1 MNNTLVSD
9 YCFKHL
15 QCEYDDRIEQFINK
29 IENLL
34 NAKKINSYILDRLLN
49 DKEKYDYDGCIIVL
63 SPKHKIIF
71 LDCKNDKEKF
81 EIFIDDILQNI
92 DHLST
97 KFDYKPL
104 IGRKREWNNENI
116 VYKSSIEEFV
126 DDLEFNMRSTGPN
139 GTTVDGLET
148 EKTKLL
154 ISLFIN
160 NPNDTKNI
168 KTLEAD
174 NNLTRI
180 KNKIQLFDCKQLNI
194 IHENKEQKQIV
205 IQGLSGTGKTEL
217 LFHKLKD
224 TYLASTECK
233 IAFTCYSNVL
243 ANHLKTRIRNFFDC
257 MRVEKQIDD
266 EKLKILKA
274 WGSITYEEGV
284 YSAICKH
291 YEIPFQAWSKNITF
305 DKVCKN
311 ALESLSTK
319 NIESYLFD
327 YIFIDESQDFP
338 KSFFELCSKV
348 TKEKIYIAGDIFQ
361 NIFDTEINTDEIDF
375 SLNRCYRTDARTLMF
390 GHAIGMGLFED
401 KKINWLEEKQWEQCG
416 YKYNCKENDII
427 ELTREPL
434 KRIAGIDQEQSIFLE
449 TSKDLKDSIVKIIL
463 NLKDTYKDLEA
474 HDICIIFNDNSMY
487 NFVPFLEEE
496 IYSKTKFECNRAYE
510 TKQMKNNKVF
520 ITNQNNVKGLEFP
533 FVICVAQ
540 DIINN
545 KNISFRNALYMSI
558 TRSFLQTYLLLDSEY
573 EDVDNI
579 KKGLDNI
586 NKQYKIITKKPTKE
600 EYIEIANNI
609 KSFKEKLSSTFDEEV
624 DKIFAKLK
632 YTGEARRK
640 AKKAIEELNFYK
652 EKDLL
657 KTEEY
662 LKSNKQYYE

>member
-15 QCEYDDRIEQFINK
+15 QCKYDDRIEQFINK

-34 NAKKINSYILDRLLN
+34 NADKINSYILDRLLN

-116 VYKSSIEEFV
+116 VYKSSIEKFV
-126 DDLEFNMRSTGPN
+126 DNLKYNMHLAEIN
-139 GTTVDGLET
+139 GLEAQ
-148 EKTKLL
+148 KTRLL

-180 KNKIQLFDCKQLNI
+180 KNKIQLFDCKQLDI
-194 IHENKEQKQIV
+194 IHENKKQKQIA

-284 YSAICKH
+284 YSVICKH

-305 DKVCKN
+305 DRVCKN

-319 NIESYLFD
+319 NIESYVFD

-474 HDICIIFNDNSMY
+474 HDICIIFNDISMY
-487 NFVPFLEEE
+487 NFVPILELE

-540 DIINN
+540 DIMNN
-545 KNISFRNALYMSI
+545 RNISFRNALYMSI
-558 TRSFLQTYLLLDSEY
+558 TRSFLQTYLLVL
-573 EDVDNI
+573 EDKDISNI
-579 KKGLDNI
+579 INGLDNI
-586 NKQYKIITKKPTKE
+586 NKQYKIISKKPTDDE
-600 EYIEIANNI
+600 RIEINKTI
-609 KSFKEKLSSTFDEEV
+609 KSYKEKLYSTFDEEV

-640 AKKAIEELNFYK
+640 AKKTMEELNFYK